1 MRRYFEHVLQAEEG
15 CDFDF
20 MLPATMQDAAAA
32 KSFLPGALARDPSA
46 ALSAPSVVPTRPPID
61 RRVARYTRGGTHTR
75 ARC

>member
-32 KSFLPGALARDPSA
+32 KSFLPGALARA
-46 ALSAPSVVPTRPPID
+46 T
-61 RRVARYTRGGTHTR
+61 
-75 ARC
+75 